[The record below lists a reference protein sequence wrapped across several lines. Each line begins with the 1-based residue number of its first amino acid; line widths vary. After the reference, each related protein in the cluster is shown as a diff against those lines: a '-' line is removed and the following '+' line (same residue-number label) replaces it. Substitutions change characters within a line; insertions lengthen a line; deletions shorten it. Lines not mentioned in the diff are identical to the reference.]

1 MYKGS
6 SSWPHVN
13 FPLRIRKVNTEN
25 SGHCDQWKTC
35 KIHYLPP
42 RALNG
47 TTWIPRGPPSLGT
60 CTSFTISLWDNGWMR
75 EHEHGRSTKPKQK
88 QNKSR
93 QNTDTHTTEQNQTK
107 TPPGDRHPGTH
118 SEAQAWWR
126 RQHWRRPTRMLVWW
140 HGGSSHQ
147 RQLCCKGHRR
157 GPRGPFSSE
166 QNDFMITQHPNVLLE
181 KS

>member
-13 FPLRIRKVNTEN
+13 FLLRMRKVNTEN
-25 SGHCDQWKTC
+25 SGHYDQWKTC

-93 QNTDTHTTEQNQTK
+93 QNTDTHTTEENQTK
-107 TPPGDRHPGTH
+107 TPPGDRHPSTH
-118 SEAQAWWR
+118 SGAQAWWR
-126 RQHWRRPTRMLVWW
+126 RQHWRTPTAYLDASLETAELQRAQK
-140 HGGSSHQ
+140 GSSWTMLFWAIWLHDHSAPKC
-147 RQLCCKGHRR
+147 LTW
-157 GPRGPFSSE
+157 E
-166 QNDFMITQHPNVLLE
+166 V
-181 KS
+181 